1 VAASKFAWSAIDGRV
16 DPNGDE
22 AIDGDDCHFG
32 LIGDEVDAG
41 FGDPKDRADVL
52 GKSLPGPRLR
62 VPNASE
68 HSRQRARG
76 SERRLGHHVRRLVLE
91 RLLLRPRSGA
101 GQGAGAGVPR
111 LRGRPAEPRGRH
123 VRARHL
129 VGTAG
134 ADIICAFGGNDTLI
148 GRGGNDLLLGGGGA
162 DVLAGRGGADS
173 LRGGTGADI
182 LRGGDRSDVLRGG
195 GGNDSLFGN
204 RGGDR
209 LFGNGGN
216 DHLDG
221 GPGIDTGVGGAGF
234 DTFIRCEIRR
244 Q

>member
-16 DPNGDE
+16 DSNGDE

-41 FGDPKDRADVL
+41 FGDPKDGADVL
-52 GKSLPGPRLR
+52 GNPFPAPDCGFPTP
-62 VPNASE
+62 PNTADNGLVDLNDDSDIT
-68 HSRQRARG
+68 SADSCSNG
-76 SERRLGHHVRRLVLE
+76 CFFGHDLVLGKLQE
-91 RLLLRPRSGA
+91 LECPGYEGDPRNHVVGTSG
-101 GQGAGAGVPR
+101 PDT
-111 LRGRPAEPRGRH
+111 
-123 VRARHL
+123 L